1 MCNNFLSRKYV
12 HIKISNYI
20 YLIYLYTFSHSFDF
34 RSKKNF
40 REEEVFSSKII
51 VSEIASFVCFYYN
64 FPYY

>member
-1 MCNNFLSRKYV
+1 MCNNFLSRKYI
-12 HIKISNYI
+12 HIEISNYI
-20 YLIYLYTFSHSFDF
+20 YLIYLYIFSHSFDF

-64 FPYY
+64 FLYY